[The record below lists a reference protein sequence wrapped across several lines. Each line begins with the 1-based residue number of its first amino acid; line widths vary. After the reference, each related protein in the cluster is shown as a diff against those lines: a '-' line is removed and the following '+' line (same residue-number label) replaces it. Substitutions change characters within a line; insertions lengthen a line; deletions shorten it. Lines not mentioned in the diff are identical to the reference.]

1 MLRVCGSLPMRM
13 KYRRLIWSAA
23 LLSVLVIGGQ
33 HLSGY
38 QVSENPAVNHAKQV
52 VQLLREEKFDE
63 VAKQFNAQVAAAMSA
78 AQLRQV
84 WTTFTQQ
91 VGGFT
96 AFIDQRV
103 TTPAP
108 NVTAVILG
116 CQFEKTVMNV
126 IVAFDSDQKIAGL
139 RFAQRQPA
147 NEPPSAPPSSSHFKE
162 EQVTVGEGEWALPG
176 TLSIPTGKVTAA
188 VVLVHG
194 SGPHD
199 RDQTI
204 GPNKPFRDIAWG
216 LADRG
221 IAVLRYEKRTRAHG
235 AQMAGNKNL
244 TVREETIDDA
254 LLAVKLLRSRADID
268 PKRVF
273 VLGHSLGGM
282 LAPRIGAEDPS
293 LAGLIILAGTTRP
306 LLDVMREQLTYL
318 ASLSPSGGASP
329 EESLQMLKKMAPDS
343 YWKDLE
349 GYKSAEV
356 AATLKIPML
365 ILQGERDYQVTM
377 ADLQGWRDALGSRK
391 DVTIKSY
398 PTLNHLFMAGEG
410 KATPSEYERPGH
422 VADFV
427 LDDIAAWIGRQ

>member
-1 MLRVCGSLPMRM
+1 MNH
-13 KYRRLIWSAA
+13 RRSIWKA
-23 LLSVLVIGGQ
+23 VLVSALVVGGG
-33 HLSGY
+33 HLAG
-38 QVSENPAVNHAKQV
+38 QVPESPAVGHARQI
-52 VQLLREEKFDE
+52 VQLLKEEKFDE

-78 AQLRQV
+78 VQLRQV
-84 WTTFTQQ
+84 WSTFTQQ

-108 NVTAVILG
+108 NITAVVLG
-116 CQFEKTVMNV
+116 SQFEKAA
-126 IVAFDSDQKIAGL
+126 IDIFVAFDAEQKIAGL
-139 RFAQRQPA
+139 RFAPRQPPA
-147 NEPPSAPPSSSHFKE
+147 EPPSPPPSSSRFKE
-162 EQVTVGEGEWALPG
+162 EPVTVGEGEWALPG
-176 TLSIPTGKVTAA
+176 TLSIPTGKVTGA

-194 SGPHD
+194 SGPQD
-199 RDQTI
+199 RDTTI
-204 GPNKPFRDIAWG
+204 GPNKSFRDIAWG

-221 IAVLRYEKRTRAHG
+221 IAVLRYDKRSRVHG
-235 AQMAGNKNL
+235 PKMAGNKNL

-254 LLAVKLLRSRADID
+254 LLAVKLLRSRSEID

-306 LLDVMREQLTYL
+306 LVDVMREQLTYI
-318 ASLSPSGGASP
+318 ASLSPPGGMNP
-329 EESLQMLKKMAPDS
+329 DDSLQMLMKSAPES

-349 GYKSAEV
+349 GYKPAEV
-356 AATLKIPML
+356 AAKLKMPML

-377 ADLQGWRDALGSRK
+377 ADLQGWRDALGSRT

-427 LDDIAAWIGRQ
+427 LDDIAAWIGKH

>member
-1 MLRVCGSLPMRM
+1 MNH
-13 KYRRLIWSAA
+13 RRSIWKA
-23 LLSVLVIGGQ
+23 VLVSALVVGGG
-33 HLSGY
+33 HLAG
-38 QVSENPAVNHAKQV
+38 QVPESPAVDHARQI
-52 VQLLREEKFDE
+52 VQLLKEEKFDE

-84 WTTFTQQ
+84 WSTFTQQ

-108 NVTAVILG
+108 NITAVVLG
-116 CQFEKTVMNV
+116 SQFEKAAIN
-126 IVAFDSDQKIAGL
+126 IFVAFDSEQKIAGL
-139 RFAQRQPA
+139 RFAPRQPPA
-147 NEPPSAPPSSSHFKE
+147 EPPSPPPSSSRFKE
-162 EQVTVGEGEWALPG
+162 EPVTVGEGEWALPG
-176 TLSIPTGKVTAA
+176 TLSIPTGKVTGA

-194 SGPHD
+194 SGPQD
-199 RDQTI
+199 RDTTI
-204 GPNKPFRDIAWG
+204 GPNKAFRDIAWG

-221 IAVLRYEKRTRAHG
+221 IAVLRYDKRSRVHG
-235 AQMAGNKNL
+235 PKMAGNKNL

-254 LLAVKLLRSRADID
+254 LLAVKLLRSRSEID

-306 LLDVMREQLTYL
+306 LVDVMREQLTYI
-318 ASLSPSGGASP
+318 ASLSPPGGMNP
-329 EESLQMLKKMAPDS
+329 DDSLQMLMKSAPES

-349 GYKSAEV
+349 GYKPAEV
-356 AATLKIPML
+356 AAKLKMPML
-365 ILQGERDYQVTM
+365 MLQGERDYQVTM
-377 ADLQGWRDALGSRK
+377 ADLQGWRDALGSRT

-427 LDDIAAWIGRQ
+427 LDDIAAWIGKH

>member
-1 MLRVCGSLPMRM
+1 MNH
-13 KYRRLIWSAA
+13 RRSIWKA
-23 LLSVLVIGGQ
+23 VLVSALVVGGGD
-33 HLSGY
+33 LAG
-38 QVSENPAVNHAKQV
+38 QVPESPAVGHARQI
-52 VQLLREEKFDE
+52 VQLLKEEKFDE

-84 WTTFTQQ
+84 WSTFTQQ

-96 AFIDQRV
+96 AFLDQRV

-108 NVTAVILG
+108 NITAVVLG
-116 CQFEKTVMNV
+116 SQFEKAA
-126 IVAFDSDQKIAGL
+126 IDIFVAFDAEQKIAGL
-139 RFAQRQPA
+139 RFAPRQPPA
-147 NEPPSAPPSSSHFKE
+147 EPPSPPPSSSRFKE
-162 EQVTVGEGEWALPG
+162 EPVTVGEGEWALPG
-176 TLSIPTGKVTAA
+176 TLSIPTGKVTGA

-194 SGPHD
+194 SGPQD
-199 RDQTI
+199 RDTTI
-204 GPNKPFRDIAWG
+204 GPNKALRDIAWG

-221 IAVLRYEKRTRAHG
+221 IAVLRYDKRSRVHG
-235 AQMAGNKNL
+235 PKMAGNKNL

-254 LLAVKLLRSRADID
+254 LLAVKLLRSRSEID

-306 LLDVMREQLTYL
+306 LVDVMREQLTYI
-318 ASLSPSGGASP
+318 ASLSPPGGMNP
-329 EESLQMLKKMAPDS
+329 DDSLQMLMKSAPES

-349 GYKSAEV
+349 GYKPAEV
-356 AATLKIPML
+356 AAKLKMPML

-377 ADLQGWRDALGSRK
+377 ADLQGWRDALGSRT

-410 KATPSEYERPGH
+410 KATPAEYERPGH

-427 LDDIAAWIGRQ
+427 LDDIAAWIGKH